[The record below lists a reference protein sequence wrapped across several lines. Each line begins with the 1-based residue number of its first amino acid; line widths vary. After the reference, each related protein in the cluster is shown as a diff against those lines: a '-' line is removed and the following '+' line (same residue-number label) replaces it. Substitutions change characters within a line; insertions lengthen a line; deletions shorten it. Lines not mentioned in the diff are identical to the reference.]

1 MPGGFYNNTVSP
13 SGGTGTGLTVDLR
26 ISWSSWKDWVARWNI
41 VNRGTGYKVGDI
53 VTIARPS
60 GLPSDTNADG
70 SYKVFG
76 SPVNLTITKIEDK
89 EESSSLFSKSLNPAD
104 AIADYVQF
112 PGMEQKSHQDG
123 PEHEIVY
130 VNEIV
135 KPANPASYMDL
146 AIGGIRIN
154 SAKEWTNFTQIS
166 AYFKKGIKVT
176 DLLVDLWSSTITYT
190 TGNIVFY
197 KGKSYKARPDSNDN
211 SQSFSNKIPDNESFY
226 WEIYTTASNNFV
238 EIAYALLTDEYLGAG
253 KLVGVSAVGDMTE
266 GAKFCKFNNFTWDGV
281 ISNKINIRE
290 FLYEHATF
298 NLLDFTVIGGK
309 FNLIPAVPYKKDDH
323 KIDYEAKIDIK
334 TLFTDGNI
342 KDLQVSFLSPEEK
355 QLFKANVL
363 YRKEKENAF
372 AETKSV
378 MLRLKGLSDLQDG
391 WESGL
396 SQAQIDN
403 TKYEYDHGGSE
414 LDPIEKYDMS
424 GFCTTE
430 EHAIKYAKY
439 ILKLR
444 REVDHGL
451 TFKTAPQY
459 CINLAPGDYFKLVS
473 QASHTNKY
481 QNGVIT
487 KDGDV
492 ISTDTLTGSQDIYWW
507 EPGTEGVR
515 EATVDFDKRPTLPT
529 EDPNN
534 GVLFTIKNTVTSS
547 RAYKVETIS
556 YSEEGLVEISGS
568 HTPLTSTGSLAV
580 LSGWD
585 GTENHFKRLI

>member
-154 SAKEWTNFTQIS
+154 SAKEWTNFTQLS

-176 DLLVDLWSSTITYT
+176 DLIDGGV
-190 TGNIVFY
+190 
-197 KGKSYKARPDSNDN
+197 KK
-211 SQSFSNKIPDNESFY
+211 
-226 WEIYTTASNNFV
+226 ASNNFV

>member
-135 KPANPASYMDL
+135 KPPNPASYMDL

-176 DLLVDLWSSTITYT
+176 DLIDGGV
-190 TGNIVFY
+190 
-197 KGKSYKARPDSNDN
+197 KK
-211 SQSFSNKIPDNESFY
+211 
-226 WEIYTTASNNFV
+226 ASNNFV

>member
-176 DLLVDLWSSTITYT
+176 DLIDGGV
-190 TGNIVFY
+190 
-197 KGKSYKARPDSNDN
+197 KK
-211 SQSFSNKIPDNESFY
+211 
-226 WEIYTTASNNFV
+226 ASNNFV

-459 CINLAPGDYFKLVS
+459 CINLAPGDYFKLVC

>member
-1 MPGGFYNNTVSP
+1 MSGGFYNNTVST

-26 ISWSSWKDWVARWNI
+26 ISWNYWKNWVARWNI
-41 VNRGTGYKVGDI
+41 VNRGTGYKVGDTI
-53 VTIARPS
+53 TIARPS

-70 SYKVFG
+70 TFKVFG
-76 SPVNLTITKIEDK
+76 SPVKLTISKIEDR
-89 EESSSLFSKSLNPAD
+89 EESSTLYAKSFNPAD

-123 PEHEIVY
+123 PEHELVY

-135 KPANPASYMDL
+135 KPPNPASYMDL

-154 SAKEWTNFTQIS
+154 SAKEWTNFTQLS

-176 DLLVDLWSSTITYT
+176 DLID
-190 TGNIVFY
+190 GGD
-197 KGKSYKARPDSNDN
+197 KK
-211 SQSFSNKIPDNESFY
+211 
-226 WEIYTTASNNFV
+226 ASNNFV

-309 FNLIPAVPYKKDDH
+309 FNLIPAVPYKKDDY
-323 KIDYEAKIDIK
+323 KIDYYAKIDIK

-342 KDLQVSFLSPEEK
+342 KDLQVSFLSPEER

-378 MLRLKGLSDLQDG
+378 MFRLNGLSDLQDG

-396 SQAQIDN
+396 SQSQIDN
-403 TKYEYDHGGSE
+403 TKYEYDHGGSD

-430 EHAIKYAKY
+430 EHALKYAKY

-492 ISTDTLTGSQDIYWW
+492 ISKDTLTGSQDIYWW
-507 EPGTEGVR
+507 ETGTEGVR
-515 EATVDFDKRPTLPT
+515 EATVDFDKKPTLPT
-529 EDPNN
+529 KDPNN

-556 YSEEGLVEISGS
+556 YTEEGLVEISGS
-568 HTPLTSTGSLAV
+568 HAPLTSTGSLAI

>member
-154 SAKEWTNFTQIS
+154 SAKEWTNFTQLS

-176 DLLVDLWSSTITYT
+176 DLIDGGV
-190 TGNIVFY
+190 
-197 KGKSYKARPDSNDN
+197 KK
-211 SQSFSNKIPDNESFY
+211 
-226 WEIYTTASNNFV
+226 ASNNFV

-396 SQAQIDN
+396 SQSQIDN

>member
-176 DLLVDLWSSTITYT
+176 DLIDGGV
-190 TGNIVFY
+190 
-197 KGKSYKARPDSNDN
+197 KK
-211 SQSFSNKIPDNESFY
+211 
-226 WEIYTTASNNFV
+226 ASNNFV

-281 ISNKINIRE
+281 ISNKINLRE

>member
-1 MPGGFYNNTVSP
+1 MSGGFYNNTVSP

-26 ISWSSWKDWVARWNI
+26 ISWNFYKNWVARWNI
-41 VNRGTGYKVGDI
+41 VNRGTGYKVGDT
-53 VTIARPS
+53 VTISRPS

-70 SYKVFG
+70 TFKVFG
-76 SPVNLTITKIEDK
+76 SPINLTITKIEDR
-89 EESSSLFSKSLNPAD
+89 EESSSLFAKSLNPAD

-112 PGMEQKSHQDG
+112 PGMETKSHQDG
-123 PEHEIVY
+123 PEHQICY
-130 VNEIV
+130 LNEIV
-135 KPANPASYMDL
+135 KPPNPASYMDL

-154 SAKEWTNFTQIS
+154 SAKEWTNFTQLS

-176 DLLVDLWSSTITYT
+176 DLINGGD
-190 TGNIVFY
+190 
-197 KGKSYKARPDSNDN
+197 KK
-211 SQSFSNKIPDNESFY
+211 
-226 WEIYTTASNNFV
+226 ASNNFV

-266 GAKFCKFNNFTWDGV
+266 GAKFCKFNDFSWDGV

-309 FNLIPAVPYKKDDH
+309 FNLIPAVPYKKDDY
-323 KIDYEAKIDIK
+323 KIDYDAKIDIK

-342 KDLQVSFLSPEEK
+342 KDLQVSFLSPEER

-396 SQAQIDN
+396 SQAQIDK
-403 TKYEYDHGGSE
+403 TKYEYDHGGSD

-430 EHAIKYAKY
+430 EHAVKYAKY

-444 REVDHGL
+444 RELDHGL

-492 ISTDTLTGSQDIYWW
+492 ISKDTLTGSQDIYWW
-507 EPGTEGVR
+507 ETGTEGVR
-515 EATVDFDKRPTLPT
+515 EATVNFDEKPTLPT
-529 EDPNN
+529 KDPNN

-547 RAYKVETIS
+547 RVYKVETIS
-556 YSEEGLVEISGS
+556 YTEEGLVEISGS
-568 HTPLTSTGSLAV
+568 HAPLTSTGSLAI